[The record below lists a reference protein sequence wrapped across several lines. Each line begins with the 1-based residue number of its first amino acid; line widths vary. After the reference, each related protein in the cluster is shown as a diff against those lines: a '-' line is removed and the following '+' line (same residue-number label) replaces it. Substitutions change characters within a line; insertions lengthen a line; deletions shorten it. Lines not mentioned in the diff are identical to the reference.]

1 MTGVSDVADIVAKRT
16 DVLRALTTPLTK
28 PELVDALDTSRSTVD
43 RAVGT
48 LQKRRLVER
57 EGSRYRTTF
66 AGTEALAAYE
76 RFLDR
81 LDALLNAQPVL
92 AALDGHV
99 DVDPA
104 ILHGADVVES
114 TRAAPAAP
122 IEHTIS
128 LFEGA
133 TRFRGTGPA
142 VIPRYIDAMVGLV
155 ERGATVELVV
165 TRTVA
170 DALES
175 EYPDG
180 LADLADAA
188 PLSLFVTDEPM
199 STAVW
204 TAERPSG
211 TVSGLVA
218 YEDAGIRGVVNNDTE
233 AMNAWA
239 ADQYEAYRE
248 SATRLD

>member
-1 MTGVSDVADIVAKRT
+1 MCDVSATADIVAKRT

-28 PELVDALDTSRSTVD
+28 PELVEALDTSRSTVD
-43 RAVGT
+43 RAVGA
-48 LQKRRLVER
+48 LQDCRLVER
-57 EGSRYRTTF
+57 EGSRYRVTF
-66 AGTEALAAYE
+66 AGEEALAAYE
-76 RFLDR
+76 GFLDR
-81 LDALLNAQPVL
+81 LETLLAAQPVL

-114 TRAAPAAP
+114 TRAAPEAP

-133 TRFRGTGPA
+133 TKFRGTGPA

-165 TRTVA
+165 TQTVA

-180 LADLADAA
+180 LADLTDAA
-188 PLSLFVTDEPM
+188 TLSLFVTDEPM

-211 TVSGLVA
+211 TVSGLVTYA
-218 YEDAGIRGVVNNDTE
+218 DAGISGVVNNDTE
-233 AMNAWA
+233 TMNAWA